1 MTKNTLT
8 IKPLI
13 DDGLRVEYMVGNLD
27 TTHGTYDIS
36 VSEGRDGG
44 FFVTLTNER
53 VIYAKTFRA
62 MRHAMDA
69 LLTFVEDDERFV
81 KVAD

>member
-1 MTKNTLT
+1 MKNTLT
-8 IKPLI
+8 LTPLI
-13 DDGLRVEYMVGNLD
+13 DDGFRVEYMVGNLE

-36 VSEGRDGG
+36 WSEGRDGG

-53 VIYAKTFRA
+53 VIYAKTFFA
-62 MRHAMDA
+62 MRHAMDS
-69 LLTFVEDDERFV
+69 LLTFVEDDERFM

>member
-1 MTKNTLT
+1 MKTNALTL
-8 IKPLI
+8 KPLI
-13 DDGLRVEYMVGNLD
+13 DDGFRVEYMFGNLE

-44 FFVTLTNER
+44 FFVTLTKEH

-62 MRHAMDA
+62 MRHAMDS
-69 LLTFVEDDERFV
+69 LLTFVENDERFL
-81 KVAD
+81 KATD